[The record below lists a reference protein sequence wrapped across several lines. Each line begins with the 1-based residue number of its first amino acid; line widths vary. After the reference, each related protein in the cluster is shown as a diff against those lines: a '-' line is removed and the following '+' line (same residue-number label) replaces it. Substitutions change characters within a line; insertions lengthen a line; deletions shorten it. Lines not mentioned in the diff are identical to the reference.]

1 MKISE
6 KNWIAYRDRLA
17 AINSKAATEMQ
28 KFINAN
34 GFEDFDKIID
44 FAYSLTSKYGEA
56 AAELACQMYDS
67 IATAQNAK
75 VNSADPAETASR
87 DNVKSAV
94 NSASH
99 TTNGIPAAVG
109 KLVKQAG
116 ADTMLR
122 NAKRDGAEFA
132 WIPSGDSC
140 AFCRMLASQG
150 WQKAGKSTVSR
161 AAHIHSHCRCE
172 YAVRFDGK
180 SQVEGYDPDTY
191 YGEYKNADGTK
202 WQDKVKAMERSDY
215 AKNADVINARKRAE
229 YAARMDKDK

>member
-132 WIPSGDSC
+132 WIPSGDS
-140 AFCRMLASQG
+140 
-150 WQKAGKSTVSR
+150 
-161 AAHIHSHCRCE
+161 
-172 YAVRFDGK
+172 
-180 SQVEGYDPDTY
+180 
-191 YGEYKNADGTK
+191 
-202 WQDKVKAMERSDY
+202 
-215 AKNADVINARKRAE
+215 
-229 YAARMDKDK
+229 

>member
-6 KNWIAYRDRLA
+6 KNWIAYRDKLA

-28 KFINAN
+28 AFIDAN
-34 GFEDFDKIID
+34 GFGNFDEIID
-44 FAYSLTSKYGEA
+44 YAYSLTSKYGEA

-67 IATAQNAK
+67 IAAVQNAK
-75 VNSADPAETASR
+75 VKSAEPAETSNYG
-87 DNVKSAV
+87 NVKSAV

-202 WQDKVKAMERSDY
+202 WRDKIKAMERSDY

>member
-17 AINSKAATEMQ
+17 AINSKAASKMQ
-28 KFINAN
+28 AFIDAN
-34 GFEDFDKIID
+34 GFGNFDKIID
-44 FAYSLTSKYGEA
+44 YAYSLASKYGEA

-67 IATAQNAK
+67 IAVAQNA
-75 VNSADPAETASR
+75 
-87 DNVKSAV
+87 NVKSAEPADTPNRNNVESAV

-99 TTNGIPAAVG
+99 ITNGIPASVG

-140 AFCRMLASQG
+140 AFCRTLASRG

-215 AKNADVINARKRAE
+215 ANNADEIKARKRAE
-229 YAARMDKDK
+229 YAARNNTDK